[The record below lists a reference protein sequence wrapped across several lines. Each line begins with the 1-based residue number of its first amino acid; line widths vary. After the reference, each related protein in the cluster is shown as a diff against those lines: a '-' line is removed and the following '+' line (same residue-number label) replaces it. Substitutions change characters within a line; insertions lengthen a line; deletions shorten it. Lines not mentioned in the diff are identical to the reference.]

1 MAYRLNFSKDFQN
14 RVITF
19 SESVKHDSLSDCKI
33 KLEIWCLR
41 NEEFIE
47 REYINLRTMGYEGD
61 IKDKIFKSSRY
72 YFSKKDTKKVEV
84 KKRKKYTVKNNKL
97 IEKIKNHISEQEK
110 SLKPSQAYNNF
121 YKLHN
126 NYINNYKDDLMV
138 NQNYSEKDALNKIKK
153 IYKNK
158 FYIYQ
163 KS

>member
-72 YFSKKDTKKVEV
+72 YFYD
-84 KKRKKYTVKNNKL
+84 Y
-97 IEKIKNHISEQEK
+97 
-110 SLKPSQAYNNF
+110 F
-121 YKLHN
+121 
-126 NYINNYKDDLMV
+126 
-138 NQNYSEKDALNKIKK
+138 
-153 IYKNK
+153 
-158 FYIYQ
+158 
-163 KS
+163 